1 MTQIKSQLAEKDQR
15 ATELEKQNA
24 ELTKEVEIKANQP
37 DEASLKSIEQMKT
50 QIEDLTSELEKTKQ
64 SLESQTNDATA
75 LIEEQGDTI
84 EELKEENALI
94 KRLKDEAT
102 RAKDELSA
110 KLEKAYASERSEISR

>member
-1 MTQIKSQLAEKDQR
+1 MAEKDQR